1 MSKSQLNLQDLFLN
15 QAKKERVGVTV
26 YLVNGV
32 QLKGMVKGFDNFTI
46 FLEYEGK
53 LQLVY
58 KHAVTTVSPLR
69 PLSINIFAEAW
80 KEEGT
85 HPKDG
90 SGYPPGVKEEPV
102 EAEP

>member
-1 MSKSQLNLQDLFLN
+1 MSKSQLNLQDVFLN
-15 QAKKERVGVTV
+15 QAKKERVAVTV

-46 FLEYEGK
+46 FLENEGK

-69 PLSINIFAEAW
+69 SLSVNVFAEAW
-80 KEEGT
+80 KEEG
-85 HPKDG
+85 
-90 SGYPPGVKEEPV
+90 VNNNQQEETEKPL
-102 EAEP
+102 E

>member
-1 MSKSQLNLQDLFLN
+1 MSKSQLNLQDCFLN
-15 QAKKERVGVTV
+15 QAKKERTGVTV

-46 FLEYEGK
+46 FLENEGK

-69 PLSINIFAEAW
+69 SLAVNIFAEAW
-80 KEEGT
+80 KEEGQE
-85 HPKDG
+85 KIEG
-90 SGYPPGVKEEPV
+90 EEKV
-102 EAEP
+102 EA

>member
-1 MSKSQLNLQDLFLN
+1 MSKSQLNLQDVFLN
-15 QAKKERVGVTV
+15 QAKKERVAVTV

-46 FLEYEGK
+46 FLENEGK

-69 PLSINIFAEAW
+69 QLTVNVFAEAW
-80 KEEGT
+80 KEEGVNNK
-85 HPKDG
+85 H
-90 SGYPPGVKEEPV
+90 EET
-102 EAEP
+102 EKSEE

>member
-1 MSKSQLNLQDLFLN
+1 MSKSQLNLQDVFLN
-15 QAKKERVGVTV
+15 QAKKERVAVTV

-46 FLEYEGK
+46 FLENEGK

-69 PLSINIFAEAW
+69 QLTVNVFAEAW
-80 KEEGT
+80 KEEGVNN
-85 HPKDG
+85 KQ
-90 SGYPPGVKEEPV
+90 EET
-102 EAEP
+102 EKTEEQ